1 MLGAL
6 GVVFAVT
13 AVVASGFRRFVS
25 GVVALTLGA
34 LGVRVV
40 VIVSFGRVRMW
51 VHTIETEAFT

>member
-1 MLGAL
+1 MVVAL
-6 GVVFAVT
+6 GVVFAVA
-13 AVVASGFRRFVS
+13 AVVTSGFRRFVS